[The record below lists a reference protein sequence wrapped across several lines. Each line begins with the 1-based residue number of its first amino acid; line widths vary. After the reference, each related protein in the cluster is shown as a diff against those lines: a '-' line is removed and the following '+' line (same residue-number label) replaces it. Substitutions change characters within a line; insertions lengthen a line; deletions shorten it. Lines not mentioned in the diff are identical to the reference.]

1 MKRVRTHALV
11 LINWKGVFYERYL
24 LDDRVTALEGD
35 NGAGKTTV
43 MIAAYVA
50 LLPDMTRLR
59 FTNVGESDASGGDKG
74 IWGRLGNPNRP
85 SYAAL
90 VFDIGGEQIIAGVH
104 LVRKGEPSVE
114 LSSFV
119 ISELQHT
126 IPLQDVFLI
135 RSGLDALVPELSDLR
150 ENVGLH
156 GGKIQLFKSAKEYF
170 AELFDRGITPLRLGI
185 DDDRSRFNDMLRT

>member
-59 FTNVGESDASGGDKG
+59 FTNVGESDASGGDRG

-85 SYAAL
+85 SYADLA
-90 VFDIGGEQIIAGVH
+90 VAIDWVH
-104 LVRKGEPSVE
+104 VV
-114 LSSFV
+114 
-119 ISELQHT
+119 
-126 IPLQDVFLI
+126 
-135 RSGLDALVPELSDLR
+135 A
-150 ENVGLH
+150 
-156 GGKIQLFKSAKEYF
+156 
-170 AELFDRGITPLRLGI
+170 
-185 DDDRSRFNDMLRT
+185 